1 MYVLKIRPPKG
12 QQIFKGKVA
21 FFPEGRIQNL
31 LLRFT
36 DLKLLGTKLQERP
49 LFTFVKY
56 ARIMKFYVIK
66 ILMLSQQSGAINNKA
81 ISNFWS
87 SISFPFSFDGL
98 PVSAIVILDSKEW
111 TSGRVH
117 VSQTLLIFKVIVS
130 KRRCEIYFRS
140 NIFQKS
146 CRNSPFLY
154 IYFYYY
160 LHLT

>member
-1 MYVLKIRPPKG
+1 MK
-12 QQIFKGKVA
+12 
-21 FFPEGRIQNL
+21 
-31 LLRFT
+31 
-36 DLKLLGTKLQERP
+36 
-49 LFTFVKY
+49 
-56 ARIMKFYVIK
+56 RIMKFYVIE

-117 VSQTLLIFKVIVS
+117 VSQTLLIFKVNVS

-140 NIFQKS
+140 DIFQKS

-154 IYFYYY
+154 WYY
-160 LHLT
+160 LHLAFKVVRLYIEIIVSNFSSGRELLVTFIDSDWIE